1 MDEFD
6 QAAAQVMGGPWD
18 EAASSVVDD
27 QRTQLRAS
35 LYSALL
41 EDPEASA
48 RAKNLAHRTGLPRDV
63 VQRNFQEVDR
73 RQRLRD
79 IEGVLTGN
87 PYLPL
92 VEKEAEQGVRASML
106 TAIDKQPD
114 TEAKLQDLA
123 RRYNMPVEAVRL
135 NQPEVQRRATFEA
148 VDYETLARD
157 MPSTS
162 AWLSTP
168 ENAAIAHDD
177 VGALTAIERAIKSTW
192 QFTRSVAAGAQG
204 MPADLIYGGG
214 RALFETVAPIM
225 DPLAGTILPENPLR
239 RVAGGFADLQRDAQ
253 GVSRRIQGDISGL
266 GSIEGAINQGGRSLG
281 GNLVT
286 LPAALLGGGAPA
298 MLAPLVGSEFGRS
311 YGDARDKGLGQFE
324 SLAFGSSQ
332 AAIEYATEK
341 LPVSRL
347 LGDMK
352 AGTGFAKMLGR
363 QVTAEVPGEQLATVL
378 QDLNEWAA
386 LNPDKSL
393 RSFVDNYADPRVR
406 GEAALQTLIATV
418 VGVGGM
424 TTTVK
429 AMDTV
434 ARRFSAEEGKA
445 RAAVEDAGG
454 IQSMVDLA
462 TASKLRQRDPGGF
475 EQFVKQATADGGQ
488 VQDLFIQAETLAQE
502 MGPSLQ
508 ALTDAVPALREQI
521 DEALETG
528 GVVAIPIEQLMAY
541 VPAEQAQLLVPH
553 LRTAPDAMS
562 LAEAQAFD
570 QDGMPELQEE
580 IEAAVAEPAAQIAG
594 AMEQVGAVRESIMG
608 QLQATGRFTGD
619 VNQAYGD
626 LLTRFFE
633 ATAERSGMD
642 VGTLFQEFG
651 PRIVSQLGRAPQQL
665 DQQGQEA
672 DDIDGAPDGFNQE
685 RRGAFARDMFEV
697 FDQAGKPLGFVQAT
711 DRQAAQE
718 AATTRYPGAASVSE
732 RSTAVLALLSQADLS
747 TLIHEAGHYFLE
759 VQAELAMRSDIPGAF
774 REDMQ
779 TVLEW
784 FGVPDLA
791 TWKGMSLDEKRP
803 YHEQFAR
810 GWEAFAFEGA
820 APSQELQGVF
830 QRFRGWLLRV
840 YKTLAALRVELS
852 PEVRAV
858 FGRMVATEEQ
868 IAEAEAI
875 RGYRPLFESAE
886 AAGMSADEWTEY
898 QSTGA
903 QATAEAVENLE
914 RRSLRDMQWLAGAR
928 SRALKRLQ
936 RQTSEWRKAVREE
949 VTAEVNALPI
959 YAAWRDLARGQTAE
973 GQPVRLSLLE
983 VKAMHPELVDKIPAN
998 MATNDGMLLDMV
1010 AEAYGM
1016 DSGDHLVKLLSSLD
1030 HPDQV
1035 IDEQIDQRMLERY
1048 GDLTDAKTIE
1058 RAADELIHNE
1068 ARARFLEREVNALG
1082 KAVGNRPIVTRAAR
1096 QYAEE
1101 AIARKKVR
1109 EIRPAQFS
1117 AAEARAAR
1125 AAAQAFK
1132 KGDTTTAAVRKR
1144 EQLLQNQLAKVS
1156 HRAVGEIGRAIDYL
1170 SRFDTGATRA
1180 AVGPEYAEQI
1190 DQLLER
1196 FDLRKSTTLKAI
1208 SRRRSLA
1215 DWVESQRE
1223 QGLEPNI
1230 DEALLT
1236 DAAQVSYKEM
1246 TLEELR
1252 GLVDT
1257 VKNIEHLGR
1266 LKQKLLTV
1274 QDQRQFD
1281 EIVTE
1286 VAQSITDN
1294 GGQPLPVELEGRQ
1307 GLVPWLQGVWA
1318 AHRKISSLVRQMDGG
1333 KDAGPL
1339 WRVLVRGMN
1348 DAGNRE
1354 QVMTEQATMKL
1365 AELYA
1370 PMLEMPGGLSGG
1382 RVRIAEIGASLSR
1395 GGRLA
1400 VALNWGN
1407 SANRQRLL
1415 DGEGWTP
1422 GQVGAILRTLNPQ
1435 ELAFVNG
1442 VWEFLDSYWTEIEAK
1457 QMRVD
1462 GIKPEKVH
1470 AEPFVLVTADGTP
1483 VQMRGGYYPIKYDA
1497 DRSSRAESQEAA
1509 EVAKDMMRGAFTRAT
1524 TRRGH
1529 TKARAEVVKRPVRKD
1544 LDVITQHITQVTHD
1558 LAWHEWLIDASRLL
1572 SSKPVDA
1579 AIRTHY
1585 GPDIVRTLKD
1595 DIAGIATGDLAAQN
1609 ALTRGLNLLRA
1620 NVTRSTMGLSFTTA
1634 LLQPFGLTQS
1644 MARIG
1649 VKPVLRGVARWAG
1662 DAARFE
1668 SSMAWISDK
1677 SDFMRLRSKTF
1688 NRELSEIRGKVAG
1701 QSKLAQVRD
1710 GVLFA
1715 LMQKMQLVADVPTWI
1730 GQYEKALAE
1739 GRDDATAVALA
1750 DQAVIDAQG
1759 GGQTKDLA
1767 QVQRDH
1773 PFLTQFYSYFSTTL
1787 NLVAESTD
1795 RTNFRNPVAVAGWL
1809 GDMAL
1814 LIVIP
1819 AIAPMLVLMTLR
1831 GDDDDDL
1838 LQKMA
1843 QAQAGYLL
1851 GMVVLA
1857 REFSGAVSGYPYSGP
1872 PVGRVV
1878 TDGYKVI
1885 DQASQGEIDEPAVM
1899 ALVRVLGT
1907 AFGIPVTQAVR
1918 SYRGWEAWSEGD
1930 APATSIL
1937 FGPPAQD

>member
-1 MDEFD
+1 MNETSFD
-6 QAAAQVMGGPWD
+6 VAAREVVGGGDVFNQAA
-18 EAASSVVDD
+18 ESVVDD
-27 QRTQLRAS
+27 QRTALRAS
-35 LYSALL
+35 LYSGLM
-41 EDPEASA
+41 ENPDEVA
-48 RAKNLAHRTGLPRDV
+48 RARNLAQRTGLPRDV
-63 VQRNFQEVDR
+63 VQRNYAEVERNLKLDQFDATLSQSPTFAR
-73 RQRLRD
+73 WLS
-79 IEGVLTGN
+79 
-87 PYLPL
+87 
-92 VEKEAEQGVRASML
+92 EQG
-106 TAIDKQPD
+106 
-114 TEAKLQDLA
+114 
-123 RRYNMPVEAVRL
+123 
-135 NQPEVQRRATFEA
+135 
-148 VDYETLARD
+148 
-157 MPSTS
+157 
-162 AWLSTP
+162 
-168 ENAAIAHDD
+168 NAALAHDD
-177 VGALTAIERAIKSTW
+177 SPSLTAIEKAIRSTW
-192 QFTRSVAAGAQG
+192 QFSRSVAAGAQG
-204 MPADLIYGGG
+204 MPADLVYGGG
-214 RALFETVAPIM
+214 RALFETVAPVL

-239 RVAGGFADLQRDAQ
+239 RVAEGFAGLQRTAQ
-253 GVSRRIQGDISGL
+253 ATSRRIQGDISGL
-266 GSIEGAINQGGRSLG
+266 GFVEQAVNQGARSLG

-286 LPAALLGGGAPA
+286 LPLALAGGGSTAVLTP
-298 MLAPLVGSEFGRS
+298 MVGAEFGRS
-311 YGDARDKGLGQFE
+311 YSEGRDKGLGQFE

-347 LGDMK
+347 LGDVK

-363 QVTAEVPGEQLATVL
+363 QIATDVPGEQLATVL
-378 QDLNEWAA
+378 QDLNQWAA

-418 VGVGGM
+418 VGIGGQ

-429 AMDTV
+429 AIDSV
-434 ARRFSAEEGKA
+434 VRRFAADESKASAAEQ
-445 RAAVEDAGG
+445 DAQG

-462 TASKLRQRDPGGF
+462 ASSKLRQRDPQTF
-475 EQFVKQATADGGQ
+475 EQFVKRANEENGSE
-488 VQDLFIQAETLAQE
+488 VENLFIQAETLAQE
-502 MGPSLQ
+502 MGPNLQ
-508 ALTDAVPALREQI
+508 ALADAVPAVREQI
-521 DEALETG
+521 EEALATG
-528 GVVAIPIEQLMAY
+528 GVIAIPVEQFTAY
-541 VPAEQAQLLVPH
+541 MPTEQAQALVQH
-553 LRTAPDAMS
+553 LQTSPEAMS
-562 LAEAQAFD
+562 LAEALSFN
-570 QDGMPELQEE
+570 QDGMPELQAE
-580 IEAAVAEPAAQIAG
+580 IEAAVAEPAAQIA
-594 AMEQVGAVRESIMG
+594 AALEQVEMVRENIMG

-619 VNQAYGD
+619 VNQAYGE

-633 ATAERSGMD
+633 ATAERTGMD
-642 VGTLFQEFG
+642 VGALFQEFG

-665 DQQGQEA
+665 DQDVQ
-672 DDIDGAPDGFNQE
+672 DGEDLAEIQDTPDALNQE
-685 RRGAFARDMFEV
+685 RRGAFARDMWEV
-697 FDQAGKPLGFVQAT
+697 YGKDGKSIGFVQAT
-711 DRQAAQE
+711 DRQSAQE
-718 AATTRYPGAASVSE
+718 AATSRYPNAASVSE

-759 VQAELAMRSDIPGAF
+759 VQAELAMRPEIAGAF
-774 REDMQ
+774 QQDMQ
-779 TVLEW
+779 TVLDW
-784 FGVPDLA
+784 FGVPDMA
-791 TWKGMSLDEKRP
+791 TWQAMSLEEKRP

-840 YKTLAALRVELS
+840 YRTLSALNVELS
-852 PEVRAV
+852 PEIRQV

-868 IAEAEAI
+868 IAAAEAV

-886 AAGMSADEWTEY
+886 AAGMTAEEWAEY
-898 QSTGA
+898 QATGA
-903 QATAEAVENLE
+903 EATAEAVGNLE

-928 SRALKRLQ
+928 SRALRRLQ
-936 RQTSEWRKAVREE
+936 RQAKEQRKAVREE

-959 YAAWRDLARGQTAE
+959 YAAWRDLARGRTAD
-973 GQPVRLSLLE
+973 GVPVRLSLPELKE
-983 VKAMHPELVDKIPAN
+983 SHPALVDKIPAN
-998 MATNDGMLLDMV
+998 MATNEGAPLDMV
-1010 AEAYGM
+1010 AEAYGL
-1016 DSGDHLVKLLSSLD
+1016 DSGDYLVKLLATLD
-1030 HPDQV
+1030 HPDTV
-1035 IDEQIDQRMLERY
+1035 IDAQVDQRMLERY

-1058 RAADELIHNE
+1058 RAADEMIHNE

-1082 KAVGNRPIVTRAAR
+1082 KAVGNRPLVTRAAR

-1132 KGDTTTAAVRKR
+1132 KGDTATAAVRKR

-1156 HRAVGEIGRAIDYL
+1156 HRAIGEVSRAVDYL
-1170 SRFDTGATRA
+1170 SKFDTQATRA
-1180 AVGPEYAEQI
+1180 AVGPEYADQI

-1196 FDLRKSTTLKAI
+1196 FDLRKSTTLKTI
-1208 SRRRSLA
+1208 DRRRSLA
-1215 DWVESQRE
+1215 EWVESQRE

-1236 DAAQVSYKEM
+1236 DAALVSYREM

-1274 QDQRQFD
+1274 QDQRKFD

-1286 VAQSITDN
+1286 VAQSITEN
-1294 GGQPLPVELEGRQ
+1294 GGSAIPVELEGRK
-1307 GLVPWLQGVWA
+1307 GFVPWLQGVWA

-1339 WRVLVRGMN
+1339 WSVLVRGMN

-1354 QVMTEQATMKL
+1354 QLMTEQATMKL

-1370 PMLEMPGGLSGG
+1370 PMLALPGGLAGG

-1395 GGRLA
+1395 GGRLS

-1407 SANRQRLL
+1407 AANRQRLL

-1422 GQVGAILRTLNPQ
+1422 DQVGAILRTLSPK
-1435 ELAFVNG
+1435 ELEFVNG
-1442 VWEFLDSYWTEIEAK
+1442 VWEFLDSYWPEIEAK

-1462 GIKPEKVH
+1462 GIKPEKVE
-1470 AEPFVLVTADGTP
+1470 AEPFTLVTADGTP

-1497 DRSSRAESQEAA
+1497 DRSSRAESQQAA
-1509 EVAKDMMRGAFTRAT
+1509 EIAKDMLRGAFTRST

-1544 LDVITQHITQVTHD
+1544 LDVITQHVTQVVHD
-1558 LAWHEWLIDASRLL
+1558 LSWHEWLIDANRLL
-1572 SSKPVDA
+1572 SSKPVDD
-1579 AIRTHY
+1579 AIRTYY

-1595 DIAGIATGDLAAQN
+1595 DIAGIATGDLVAQDM
-1609 ALTRGLNLLRA
+1609 LTRTLNVFRA

-1668 SSMAWISDK
+1668 NSLAWINDK

-1688 NRELSEIRGKVAG
+1688 NRELSEIRGKVSG

-1739 GRDDATAVALA
+1739 GRDEATAVALA
-1750 DQAVIDAQG
+1750 DQAVLDAQG

-1767 QVQRDH
+1767 EVQRNH

-1787 NLVAESTD
+1787 NLVAEKSAA
-1795 RTNFRNPVAVAGWL
+1795 TNFRNPQAVAGWL

-1819 AIAPMLVLMTLR
+1819 AIAPMLVLSVLR
-1831 GDDDDDL
+1831 GDDDEDL
-1838 LQKMA
+1838 LVKMA

-1872 PVGRVV
+1872 PVTRLV
-1878 TDGYKVI
+1878 TDGYKVV

-1899 ALVRVLGT
+1899 ALVRLLGS
-1907 AFGIPVTQAVR
+1907 AFGIPTTQAIR
-1918 SYRGWEAWSEGD
+1918 SYRGWEAWTEGD
-1930 APATSIL
+1930 APASAVL